1 MIIKRIGVV
10 KAGVIQA
17 CVMALFGLL
26 AGLFMLLFGSMAG
39 GLMGAAGGEGATGL
53 GLGMIGGIGAVIF
66 FPIMYGI
73 FGFIAGVIGAA
84 IYNLVARYVGGLELD
99 VE

>member
-17 CVMALFGLL
+17 CVMALFGLI
-26 AGLFMLLFGSMAG
+26 AGLCMLLFGSLAG
-39 GLMGAAGGEGATGL
+39 SMMGAVGGDAATGM
-53 GLGMIGGIGAVIF
+53 GLGMLGGIGAVIF
-66 FPIMYGI
+66 LPIMYGV

-84 IYNLVARYVGGLELD
+84 IYNLVARYVGGLELE

>member
-17 CVMALFGLL
+17 CVMALFGLI
-26 AGLFMLLFGSMAG
+26 AGLCMLLFGSFAG
-39 GLMGAAGGEGATGL
+39 GLMGAAGGDAGAGL

-66 FPIMYGI
+66 LPILYGV

-84 IYNLVARYVGGLELD
+84 VYNLVARFVGGLELE
-99 VE
+99 VQ

>member
-17 CVMALFGLL
+17 CVMALFGLV

-39 GLMGAAGGEGATGL
+39 GLIGAAGGDGATGM
-53 GLGMIGGIGAVIF
+53 GLGMLGGIGAVIF
-66 FPIMYGI
+66 LPIMYGV

-84 IYNLVARYVGGLELD
+84 MYNLVARYVGGLELEVD
-99 VE
+99 

>member
-17 CVMALFGLL
+17 CVMALFGLI
-26 AGLFMLLFGSMAG
+26 AGLFVLVFGSLAG
-39 GLMGAAGGEGATGL
+39 SMMGAMGGDTTSGTGL
-53 GLGMIGGIGAVIF
+53 GMLGGIGAVIF
-66 FPIMYGI
+66 MPIMYGVM
-73 FGFIAGVIGAA
+73 GFLAGVIGAA
-84 IYNLVARYVGGLELD
+84 IYNLVARYVGGLELE